1 MNIEDLDN
9 DKYIKL
15 IKKCKKI
22 LHDDNTVSIKL
33 AIKDMVNELK
43 SSHIN
48 NELKSKQI
56 IPVFV
61 NVGNNMSANMSA
73 NISGNI
79 STNASSNNLS
89 THSKWQSNGLI
100 NLPYVNSLEEKINEL
115 IVTNTNLS
123 EELNLIKQSY
133 NNLLESI
140 DKNTN
145 MFNATMP
152 SGKDIVAMNNLLS

>member
-33 AIKDMVNELK
+33 AIKDMINELK

-48 NELKSKQI
+48 ESKSKQI

-61 NVGNNMSANMSA
+61 NVGNNIGNNMSA
-73 NISGNI
+73 NT
-79 STNASSNNLS
+79 STNISSNNI
-89 THSKWQSNGLI
+89 THSKWQSSGLI
-100 NLPYVNSLEEKINEL
+100 NVPYVNSLEEKINEL
-115 IVTNTNLS
+115 IVKNKNLLD
-123 EELNLIKQSY
+123 ELNLMNQSY
-133 NNLLESI
+133 NDLLESI
-140 DKNTN
+140 NKSTN
-145 MFNATMP
+145 SFNATMP
-152 SGKDIVAMNNLLS
+152 SGNDIGAIANLIS